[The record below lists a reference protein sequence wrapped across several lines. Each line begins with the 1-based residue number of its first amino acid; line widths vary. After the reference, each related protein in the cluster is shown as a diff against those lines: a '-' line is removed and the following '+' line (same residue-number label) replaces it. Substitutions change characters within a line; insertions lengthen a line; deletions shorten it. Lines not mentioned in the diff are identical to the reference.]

1 MHCPLCH
8 EEMTL
13 WKEELAS
20 NKKKSASTVT
30 YLRRRYR
37 CEKDDVWGRIEVPT
51 GVITGPDQ
59 RRKPAVAAP

>member
-1 MHCPLCH
+1 MHCPICN

-20 NKKKSASTVT
+20 NKKSDSNVT

-37 CEKDDVWGRIEVPT
+37 CKKDDVWGRLEVPT
-51 GVITGPDQ
+51 GVITGADQ
-59 RRKPAVAAP
+59 RHVPVVAAQ